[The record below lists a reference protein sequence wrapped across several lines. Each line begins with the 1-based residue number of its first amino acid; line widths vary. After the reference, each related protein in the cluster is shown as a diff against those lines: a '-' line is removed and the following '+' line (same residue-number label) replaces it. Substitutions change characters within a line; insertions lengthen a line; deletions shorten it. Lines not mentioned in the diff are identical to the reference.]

1 MNFRFNTIYVIES
14 LNDDDSKTGYEI
26 WHDQLQYM
34 PFKYPELKVHYKPI
48 NSLSE
53 WDDLMNE
60 ILNDVQVNSNIPI
73 LHLEIHGEKNGQGL
87 VFNNGQLA
95 SIEHVGEQLRDINI
109 ATACNLLLTLGVCKG
124 LYLLFNMHLDK
135 PMPFIGVVGS
145 FDDLYSGDIILR
157 YTDFYE
163 TLFDT
168 FDVGK
173 AYISL
178 MNSNTGFPST
188 YRFIPADEL
197 YYKNYQGYIN
207 KQCTPEALKQRA
219 IDSMPLSKL
228 PLINRQQQ
236 RKFVRDFIKMEQKNR
251 LNYYKEHSSI
261 FFMLQEFPENRKRF
275 DVPSSFSM
283 LQKKYQNAVFV

>member
-14 LNDDDSKTGYEI
+14 LKDDEPKTGYDI
-26 WHDQLQYM
+26 WHDLLQYM
-34 PFKYPELKVHYKPI
+34 PYKHPELKVHYKPI

-53 WDDLMNE
+53 WDDLMKE
-60 ILNDVQVNSNIPI
+60 ILVDVKVNSNIPI
-73 LHLEIHGEKNGQGL
+73 LHLEIHGEENGKGL

-95 SIEHVGEQLRDINI
+95 SREHVGDQLRAINI
-109 ATACNLLLTLGVCKG
+109 ATVCNLMLTLGVCKG

-135 PMPFIGVVGS
+135 PMPFIGAVGS
-145 FDDLYSGDIILR
+145 FDDLHSGDIILR

-163 TLFDT
+163 TLFET

-178 MNSNTGFPST
+178 TNSNTGFPCT

-197 YYKNYQGYIN
+197 YYKNYQGYID
-207 KQCTPEALKQRA
+207 KDCTPEALKQRA
-219 IDSMPLSKL
+219 IDSMPLSRL
-228 PLINRQQQ
+228 PLVNRQQQ
-236 RKFVRDFIKMEQKNR
+236 RKFIRDFVKMEQKNR
-251 LNYYKEHSSI
+251 LINFRKDSSI

-275 DVPSSFSM
+275 DVPNSFSM
-283 LQKKYQNAVFV
+283 LQKKYQNTVFV